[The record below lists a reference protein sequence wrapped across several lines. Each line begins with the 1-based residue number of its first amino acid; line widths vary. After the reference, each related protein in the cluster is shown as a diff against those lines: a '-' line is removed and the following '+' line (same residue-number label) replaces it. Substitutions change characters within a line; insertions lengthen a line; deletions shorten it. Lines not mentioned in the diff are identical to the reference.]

1 MSVEI
6 ALAVESISK
15 QPRHEPFIF
24 GKGDHAVSNV
34 AGRHDVQFFPQSSGA
49 AAVVCDSHDNGKV
62 GRAVLQASKKSR
74 QSGAA
79 SNGENS
85 GAR

>member
-1 MSVEI
+1 V
-6 ALAVESISK
+6 
-15 QPRHEPFIF
+15 
-24 GKGDHAVSNV
+24 G
-34 AGRHDVQFFPQSSGA
+34 GA
-49 AAVVCDSHDNGKV
+49 T
-62 GRAVLQASKKSR
+62 LQASKESR

>member
-1 MSVEI
+1 
-6 ALAVESISK
+6 
-15 QPRHEPFIF
+15 
-24 GKGDHAVSNV
+24 
-34 AGRHDVQFFPQSSGA
+34 
-49 AAVVCDSHDNGKV
+49 V

>member
-1 MSVEI
+1 V
-6 ALAVESISK
+6 
-15 QPRHEPFIF
+15 
-24 GKGDHAVSNV
+24 G
-34 AGRHDVQFFPQSSGA
+34 GA
-49 AAVVCDSHDNGKV
+49 I
-62 GRAVLQASKKSR
+62 LQTAKKSR